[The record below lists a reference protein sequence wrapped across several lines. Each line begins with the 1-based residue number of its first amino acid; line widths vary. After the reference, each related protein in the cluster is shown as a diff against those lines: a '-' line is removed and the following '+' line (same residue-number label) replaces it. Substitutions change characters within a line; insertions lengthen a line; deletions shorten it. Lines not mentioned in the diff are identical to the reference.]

1 MHTFLPTS
9 LPLYLPKYFIPSY
22 LGDKWAGFPEN
33 VLLLAA
39 SQKSACGKLA
49 SSPFPEAGIE
59 CLLLAILS
67 QKLLRE
73 VQIFAFTY
81 LYRLLWAPVIILRV
95 GFVWRSVLL
104 SVWRRGACFSSG
116 VEQRTHARTHARTLS
131 IYRKWSLLVIT
142 AIIMFGERNAS
153 LVFVRLIRSLRL
165 WLLFLACSRQGFCVL
180 RWKLV

>member
-1 MHTFLPTS
+1 MPTFLPTN
-9 LPLYLPKYFIPSY
+9 LPSTYLPKYFIPSY

-73 VQIFAFTY
+73 VQIFAFY
-81 LYRLLWAPVIILRV
+81 LFVPSFVGASNNFARRLCLEERV
-95 GFVWRSVLL
+95 AFCVTTRSVFFF
-104 SVWRRGACFSSG
+104 WGEAKD
-116 VEQRTHARTHARTLS
+116 ARKLS